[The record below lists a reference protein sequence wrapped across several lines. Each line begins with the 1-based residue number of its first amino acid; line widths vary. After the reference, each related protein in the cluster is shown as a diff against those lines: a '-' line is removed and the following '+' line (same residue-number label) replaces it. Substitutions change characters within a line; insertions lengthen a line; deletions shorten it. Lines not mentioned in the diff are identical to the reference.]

1 MSQEV
6 AERVGLSHQGRY
18 WSNRSVLAFA
28 AGKDPIVAA
37 REVARE
43 LYDAALEAGAG
54 GPPVDVLAL
63 AERLGLALNPRD
75 DLIDAQIRVIDGR
88 MSIEYNPGRPRGR
101 LRFSIAHELA
111 HSRFPDVADQPRHRT
126 AAGSVESVVASDDWE
141 LELICDII
149 AAELLMPDS
158 SVAGL
163 LTIDPDI
170 DFFMEARRR
179 LDVST
184 EALLRRVV
192 GESSR
197 PILLVA
203 ASRPMDMGGQDIRVD
218 YVDRSPRS
226 VELLPALEHGERVDG
241 LTTLLACSA
250 VGQTSR
256 GMENVKGVDVR
267 VQAVGVPAYPGRRWP
282 RILALVEP
290 ISTPSS
296 AEGIEFVT
304 GDIVTA
310 GSNAGP
316 VIIAH
321 VVPDSTRGWSRFGV
335 GGALTRAFPLSASSY
350 RGWVLSDPAN
360 QKLGNVHFSQ
370 PPGTGGS
377 TTIASLVAQAG
388 FGRSTQPR
396 LDYHALSASLASVA
410 DVALRDGATVHVPRL
425 GAGQAGG
432 RWDMIQDIL
441 LHQLTSK
448 GVPVVVHTL
457 PASGGSR

>member
-1 MSQEV
+1 MSLED
-6 AERVGLSHQGRY
+6 AEQGGLSHQGRS

-28 AGKDPIVAA
+28 GGRDPIVAA
-37 REVARE
+37 RDEARG
-43 LYDAALEAGAG
+43 LYDAALEARAG

-63 AERLGLALNPRD
+63 AEHLGVALNPRD
-75 DLIDAQIRVIDGR
+75 DLIDAQIRAVDGR
-88 MSIEYNPGRPRGR
+88 MSIEYNPSRPRGR

-126 AAGSVESVVASDDWE
+126 AAGSIDFDVDSDDWE
-141 LELICDII
+141 LELVCDII
-149 AAELLMPDS
+149 AAELLMPAS

-163 LTIDPDI
+163 ITIDPDI
-170 DFFMEARRR
+170 DFLMEARRR

-192 GESSR
+192 RESSR

-203 ASRPMDMGGQDIRVD
+203 ASRPLDSAGQDIRVD
-218 YVDRSPRS
+218 YVDRSVGS
-226 VELLPALEHGERVDG
+226 VEHLPSLAHRERVSG
-241 LTTLLACSA
+241 MTTLLACSA

-256 GMENVKGVDVR
+256 GVETMKGVEVR

-282 RILALVEP
+282 RILALLEP
-290 ISTPSS
+290 TSTPSS

-304 GDIVTA
+304 EDIVSA
-310 GSNAGP
+310 ASSADP

-321 VVPDSTRGWSRFGV
+321 VVPDATRGWSRFGV
-335 GGALTRAFPLSASSY
+335 GGALARAFPLSASSY

-360 QKLGNVHFSQ
+360 QTLGNVHLTQ
-370 PPGTGGS
+370 PLGAGGA

-388 FGRSTQPR
+388 FGQSTQPR
-396 LDYHALSASLASVA
+396 LDYDALAVALAYVA
-410 DVALRDGATVHVPRL
+410 DVALRGGATVHVPRL

-432 RWDMIQDIL
+432 RWDLIQDIL
-441 LHQLTSK
+441 REQLTSR

-457 PASGGSR
+457 PANGRSR

>member
-1 MSQEV
+1 MSQEDS
-6 AERVGLSHQGRY
+6 EQVGLNHGSRS
-18 WSNRSVLAFA
+18 WSNSSVLKFA
-28 AGKDPIVAA
+28 AGRDPIVAA

-43 LYDAALEAGAG
+43 LYSAALEAGAS

-63 AERLGLALNPRD
+63 AEHLGMALNPRD
-75 DLIDAQIRVIDGR
+75 DLIDAQIRALDGR

-111 HSRFPDVADQPRHRT
+111 HSRFPDVAEQPRHRT
-126 AAGSVESVVASDDWE
+126 AAGSVDSLMGSDDWE
-141 LELICDII
+141 LELVCDII

-163 LTIDPDI
+163 ITIDPDI
-170 DFFMEARRR
+170 DFLMEARRR

-192 GESSR
+192 RESSR
-197 PILLVA
+197 PMLLVA
-203 ASRPMDMGGQDIRVD
+203 ASRPSDSGGQDIRVD
-218 YVDRSPRS
+218 YVDQSAGS
-226 VELLPALEHGERVDG
+226 AEHLPALSHGERVDG
-241 LTTLLACSA
+241 LATFLSCSA

-256 GMENVKGVDVR
+256 GMETLKSVQVR

-282 RILALVEP
+282 RILALIEP

-304 GDIVTA
+304 GDIVTVA
-310 GSNAGP
+310 SEARN

-335 GGALTRAFPLSASSY
+335 GGALARAFPLSASSY

-360 QKLGNVHFSQ
+360 QTLGKVHFTQ
-370 PPGTGGS
+370 PPEAGGW

-388 FGRSTQPR
+388 FGPSAQPR
-396 LDYHALSASLASVA
+396 LDYDALSVALARVA
-410 DVALRDGATVHVPRL
+410 IAALRDGATVHVPRL

-432 RWDMIQDIL
+432 RWDLIQDIL
-441 LHQLTSK
+441 RDQLTSR

-457 PASGGSR
+457 PASEGSR